1 MVSTLD
7 LIVAVAA
14 VAFIGYFV
22 IMNIFG
28 TGGNSGQDA
37 FTASLASVNNPSGDS
52 GSGSGVVA
60 KMQKAKKNVVVFYG
74 SQTGTAEDLAS
85 KLAKELHSRFGLST
99 MTADLEDYEYE
110 DFDTFPEDTL
120 VLFMMASYGEGEPTD
135 NAANL
140 WTFIMEDAPEFS
152 NGGDMKP
159 LESMHFAVFGLGNST
174 YEHYNA
180 IGRQLDA
187 RLEALGAT
195 RVGKYGEG
203 DDGAGTMEE
212 DYLSWKEEFM
222 TTLREERGL
231 QERDYVYEPTIE
243 LEDVYDLSVDSP
255 DVYLGEPNKNHLAGI
270 SKAPFTA
277 HNPLLCP
284 IKDTHELFKDNKRN
298 CVHVE
303 FDTSDENIRYTTGDH
318 LAFWCQNE
326 SIEVDRFL
334 KAFGYENRRDDVFVV
349 KKLDSTTNVRFPS
362 PTTFDTVTRFFLGIN
377 GPVSRQLL
385 TQLVGFAPSKEAE
398 DAVRKYGASK
408 DLFHESIASKNYNL
422 ARLLLELSNG
432 KPWDRVPFSFLI
444 ENIPHLQPRYY
455 SISSSSA
462 EQPNTVSITAVVE
475 RNRGPDA
482 DFDCHGV
489 ATNNIFDIK
498 EAMAGK
504 TTGNF
509 KLDGARGSYT
519 KGDAIRAPIHI
530 RHSNFKLPSKAG
542 APIIMV
548 GPGTGVAPFRGFIR
562 ERAHLAKSGKE
573 IGKAVLFFGCRHSK
587 GDFLYEEEWPNY
599 TSEET
604 VGKIDGPFTESNF
617 LELHTAFSR
626 DSDKKYYVQ
635 DRMRENSKLVNEL
648 LLKGAYF
655 YVCGDA
661 SRMAREVQTT
671 LAEIISKERG
681 IDFDEAERIVKKMK
695 SRNLLQ
701 EDVW

>member
-1 MVSTLD
+1 MVSSLD
-7 LIVAVAA
+7 LIVAFVA
-14 VAFIGYFV
+14 VAVAGYFV
-22 IMNIFG
+22 LKSFFG
-28 TGGNSGQDA
+28 SGGDTGQDA
-37 FTASLASVNNPSGDS
+37 FTASLASVNNPGDS
-52 GSGSGVVA
+52 GSGSGIVA
-60 KMQKAKKNVVVFYG
+60 KMQKAKKNVIVFYG

-110 DFDTFPEDTL
+110 DFDTFPEETL
-120 VLFMMASYGEGEPTD
+120 VIFMMASYGEGEPTD
-135 NAANL
+135 NAVNL
-140 WTFIMEDAPEFS
+140 WTFIMEDTPEFS
-152 NGGDMKP
+152 NGSDTKP
-159 LESMHFAVFGLGNST
+159 LESMHYAVFGLGNST
-174 YEHYNA
+174 YEYYNA
-180 IGRQLDA
+180 IGRKLDA
-187 RLEALGAT
+187 RLEELGAV
-195 RVGKYGEG
+195 RAGKYGEG

-222 TTLREERGL
+222 TTLREKRGL

-255 DVYLGEPNKNHLAGI
+255 DVYLGEPNKNHLSGV

-284 IKDTHELFKDNKRN
+284 IKDTHELFKDTKRN

-303 FDTSDENIRYTTGDH
+303 FDTSGENIRYTTGDH

-326 SIEVDRFL
+326 SVEVDRFL
-334 KAFGYENRRDDVFVV
+334 RAFGYENRRDDVFTVN
-349 KKLDSTTNVRFPS
+349 KLDSTTTVRFPS
-362 PTTFDTVTRFFLGIN
+362 PTTFDTVARFFLGIN

-398 DAVRKYGASK
+398 DAVRKFGSSK

-432 KPWDRVPFSFLI
+432 KTWDRVPFSFLI

-462 EQPNTVSITAVVE
+462 EQPNTISITAVVE

-482 DFDCHGV
+482 TFDCHGV

-498 EAMAGK
+498 EAMSGK
-504 TTGNF
+504 VTKNF

-519 KGDAIRAPIHI
+519 KGDTIRAPIHI
-530 RHSNFKLPSKAG
+530 RHSNFKLPSKVT

-562 ERAHLAKSGKE
+562 ERAHQAKSGKE
-573 IGKAVLFFGCRHSK
+573 VGKALLFFGCRHSN
-587 GDFLYEEEWPNY
+587 GDFLYEEEWPKY
-599 TSEET
+599 TSKET
-604 VGKIDGPFTESNF
+604 VGKAEGPFTESNF

-671 LAEIISKERG
+671 LVEIIAKERG
-681 IDFDEAERIVKKMK
+681 IDFDEAERLVKKMK